1 MPQWIPEKKLEPEA
15 VEGIARTGATADSV
29 VGESVIALS
38 RAISARRSA
47 DALEQ
52 IALSDRRSGQCPM
65 TGPTNIS
72 PAISCRGAASR
83 IGKRQ

>member
-52 IALSDRRSGQCPM
+52 IALSLGKDSG
-65 TGPTNIS
+65 
-72 PAISCRGAASR
+72 RGGVIWWLEQIAEAANAR
-83 IGKRQ
+83 